1 MDSMELTIQN
11 NIVQTL
17 PDSMMEHTKDNT
29 LANIQLTILKTMLDY
44 MDLNTK
50 VHIQLTLQKHM

>member
-1 MDSMELTIQN
+1 MELTIQN

-29 LANIQLTILKTMLDY
+29 LASIQLTILKTMLDY

-50 VHIQLTLQKHM
+50 AHIQLTLQKHM